1 MTQNNIRTV
10 LGNNPIVPVVKINH
24 LKEVIPLLDY
34 LKENNFNS
42 IEITLRTA
50 CAMDAIKL
58 AKKHCDSSFLVGAGY
73 VIKTEQVTKLLEV
86 GVDFIVLPGIQTDL
100 IDVLNELKIPFLP
113 GVMTPSEIMEALHL
127 GWDTLKFFPAHI
139 AGGIE
144 ALKTYAQ
151 VFPQV
156 KFCPTG
162 GISVENH
169 HEFLA
174 LNNVLSVGGSWVQ
187 KKFNNKL

>member
-1 MTQNNIRTV
+1 MSQNNIRT
-10 LGNNPIVPVVKINH
+10 LLRDNPIVPVVKIDH

-34 LKENNFNS
+34 LKEHHFNS
-42 IEITLRTA
+42 IEITLRTD
-50 CAMDAIKL
+50 CAMDAIRL
-58 AKKHCDSSFLVGAGY
+58 AKEHCDDSFLVGAGS
-73 VIKTEQVTKLLEV
+73 VIKTEQIRELLDV
-86 GVDFIVLPGIQTDL
+86 GVDFIVLPGMQKDL
-100 IDVLNELKIPFLP
+100 IEVLEELKIPFLP
-113 GVMTPSEIMEALHL
+113 GVMTPSEIMEALRM

-139 AGGIE
+139 AGGME
-144 ALKTYAQ
+144 ALKTYSQ

-169 HEFLA
+169 KDFLA
-174 LNNVLSVGGSWVQ
+174 LDNVLSVGGSWVQ

>member
-1 MTQNNIRTV
+1 MSQNNIRT
-10 LGNNPIVPVVKINH
+10 LLQGNPIVPVVKIEH

-42 IEITLRTA
+42 IEITLRTD
-50 CAMDAIKL
+50 CAMDAIRL
-58 AKKHCDSSFLVGAGY
+58 AKEHCDDSFLVGAGS
-73 VIKTEQVTKLLEV
+73 VINKEQIANLLEI
-86 GVDFIVLPGIQTDL
+86 GVDFVVLPGIQKDL
-100 IDVLNELKIPFLP
+100 IEVLEELKIPFLP
-113 GVMTPSEIMEALHL
+113 GVMTPSEIMEALLL

-144 ALKTYAQ
+144 ALKTYSQ
-151 VFPQV
+151 VFPRV

-162 GISVENH
+162 GIGVENH
-169 HEFLA
+169 NDFLA
-174 LNNVLSVGGSWVQ
+174 LDNVLSVGGSWVQ